1 MTLPVGH
8 ERGASLHVVWIEANG
23 AFARLVEGGLEA
35 VGFSMVSWSEA
46 DTDRVRFDE
55 FFALEGD
62 ARARLAQ
69 VQDLLLAW
77 SEGEH
82 WKAGVHR
89 LPVCDWSEAWKR
101 FFHTERISA
110 RIVVKPSWERYE
122 PEVGDCVVELD
133 PGMSFGT
140 GLHPTTRACLRFL
153 DQQGLNRPGATF
165 LDIGCGSGI
174 LAIAAAKLGFAP
186 VTAIDYDA
194 DAVRIARENCTR
206 NGVADRVTCEAGDV
220 AKGLSG
226 RCADVV
232 AANLFSD
239 ILERHAPVI
248 AGCVGC
254 RPQGAL
260 LLAGMLTRQYPR
272 VLSVYESLGFDEAA
286 VATEDEW
293 TSVYLIS
300 SATQR
305 PA

>member
-174 LAIAAAKLGFAP
+174 LAIAAGPSLSLSLSASFGPHPNGAASNPQNANPVKNALRSTIRPPSHSQAAP
-186 VTAIDYDA
+186 YF
-194 DAVRIARENCTR
+194 
-206 NGVADRVTCEAGDV
+206 
-220 AKGLSG
+220 
-226 RCADVV
+226 RCQRG
-232 AANLFSD
+232 
-239 ILERHAPVI
+239 E
-248 AGCVGC
+248 
-254 RPQGAL
+254 L
-260 LLAGMLTRQYPR
+260 LLR
-272 VLSVYESLGFDEAA
+272 
-286 VATEDEW
+286 
-293 TSVYLIS
+293 
-300 SATQR
+300 
-305 PA
+305 